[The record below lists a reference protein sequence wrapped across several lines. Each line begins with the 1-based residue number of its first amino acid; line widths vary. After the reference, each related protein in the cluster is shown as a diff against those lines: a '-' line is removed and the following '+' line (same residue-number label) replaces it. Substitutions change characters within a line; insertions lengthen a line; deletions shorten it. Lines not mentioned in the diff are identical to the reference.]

1 VTGALDAVFFDIDD
15 TLFSTTVFADK
26 ARRAAIDAM
35 IRAGLRVTRDVCH
48 KELKEVIGEFSSN
61 HGNHFDKVIQRLPAD
76 ASQTANPAVLVAAGV
91 VAYHET
97 KWRELQV
104 YDDAYEV
111 LRWLS
116 SKDLIRG
123 IISAG
128 LTVKQAEKLVRLK
141 IYEFLTPAAI
151 FFTEQIGISKPN
163 PKLYRRAI
171 SQLGLDPARCMY
183 VGDNPI
189 DDIDPASS
197 EGLITVRSKRSGKYA
212 GTDGKSEPAYTV
224 SSFYELKEILKRDFG
239 L

>member
-1 VTGALDAVFFDIDD
+1 
-15 TLFSTTVFADK
+15 
-26 ARRAAIDAM
+26 M
-35 IRAGLRVTRDVCH
+35 
-48 KELKEVIGEFSSN
+48 
-61 HGNHFDKVIQRLPAD
+61 IQRLPEE
-76 ASQTANPAVLVAAGV
+76 ASEDANPAVLVAAGV

-116 SKDLIRG
+116 TKDLTRG

-128 LTVKQAEKLVRLK
+128 LTVKQAEKLIRLK

-163 PKLYRRAI
+163 PKLYRRAM
-171 SQLGLDPARCMY
+171 SQLGLEPSRCLY

-189 DDIDPASS
+189 DDIDPAAA
-197 EGLITVRSKRSGKYA
+197 EGLITVRSKRSGRYA
-212 GTDGKSEPAYTV
+212 AVDGKTEPAYTV
-224 SSFYELKEILKRDFG
+224 SNCYELKEILRRDFE